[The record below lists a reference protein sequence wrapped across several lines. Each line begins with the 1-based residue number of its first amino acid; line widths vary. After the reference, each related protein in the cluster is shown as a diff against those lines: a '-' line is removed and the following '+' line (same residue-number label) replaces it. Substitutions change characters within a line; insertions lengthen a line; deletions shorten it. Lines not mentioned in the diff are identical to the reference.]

1 MDGMIDTDPES
12 LERATLAAV
21 PPEAQEEIDG
31 WLAAFDS
38 GTVGRAH
45 SAVPLRHDAAI
56 AGEATRHV
64 LEERYRAHGLPP
76 MFRIPELA
84 CFDGLRVALRARGYA
99 GSRHTLTQVAAVQAM
114 RAAGDADRVELAAAP
129 DAAWAA
135 AFAGEGFD
143 AADGQSRVAIMCRG
157 RSSVFASVRLN
168 GEVAAV
174 GVGCYA
180 HGWLGVHG
188 MRTAPAFRGRGLGG
202 AVLAALAREATT
214 RGVGRAFLQVEVPR
228 DPALAL
234 YRRAGFS
241 TAWAAEYWKQG

>member
-1 MDGMIDTDPES
+1 MDERIDADPES

-21 PPEAQEEIDG
+21 PPEAQEEADG

-45 SAVPLRHDAAI
+45 SAVPLRHDAAVT
-56 AGEATRHV
+56 GEATQRTI
-64 LEERYRAHGLPP
+64 EERYRAHGLPP

-84 CFDGLRVALRARGYA
+84 CFDSLRAGLRASGYA
-99 GSRHTLTQVAAVQAM
+99 GARRTLTQVAAVQAM
-114 RAAGDADRVELAAAP
+114 LAAGDADRAELAAAP

-143 AADGQSRVAIMCRG
+143 AVDGQSRVAIMCRG
-157 RSSVFASVRLN
+157 KSSVFASVRLD
-168 GEVAAV
+168 GEAAAV

-180 HGWLGVHG
+180 YGWLGVHG

-202 AVLAALAREATT
+202 AVLAALAREALA
-214 RGVGRAFLQVEVPR
+214 RGVSRAFLQVEVPR

-234 YRRAGFS
+234 YRRAGFG